1 MLSLFG
7 ALRVP
12 SLRQVTENLSSTGH
26 EASDPVIK
34 LVAAIFRIA
43 EIEKRAIEAGYA
55 SLLSPEV
62 SSTVMWFLRCWTL
75 TYLLAQECYY
85 SEIRLECLVG

>member
-1 MLSLFG
+1 MIS
-7 ALRVP
+7 
-12 SLRQVTENLSSTGH
+12 GH
-26 EASDPVIK
+26 ENSDPVIK

-43 EIEKRAIEAGYA
+43 EIEKRAIEAGYT

-62 SSTVMWFLRCWTL
+62 SSTVMWFLRRWAL

-85 SEIRLECLVG
+85 SEIRYFGRQFSHRQFNIYVHFVKLSVLKIN

>member
-1 MLSLFG
+1 MYLF
-7 ALRVP
+7 P
-12 SLRQVTENLSSTGH
+12 GH

-34 LVAAIFRIA
+34 LVAAIFRIS
-43 EIEKRAIEAGYA
+43 EIEKRAIEAGYV

-62 SSTVMWFLRCWTL
+62 SSTVMWFLRRWAL

-85 SEIRLECLVG
+85 SEIRYFISIHFDTIH

>member
-1 MLSLFG
+1 MPDNSLK
-7 ALRVP
+7 L
-12 SLRQVTENLSSTGH
+12 TKKNSSPGH

-43 EIEKRAIEAGYA
+43 EIEKRAIEAGYV

-62 SSTVMWFLRCWTL
+62 RD
-75 TYLLAQECYY
+75 QCY
-85 SEIRLECLVG
+85 